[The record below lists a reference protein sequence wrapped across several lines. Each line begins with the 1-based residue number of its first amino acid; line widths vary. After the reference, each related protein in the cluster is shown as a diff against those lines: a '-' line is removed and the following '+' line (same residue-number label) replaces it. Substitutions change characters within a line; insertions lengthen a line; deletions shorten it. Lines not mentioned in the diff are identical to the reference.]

1 MRTPLTGISKK
12 LIPRFIGP
20 FRILKVNNNST
31 VEIQQEVGKQ
41 TQFVHVNRIKPL
53 FESMI
58 WKDETGVDF
67 LDVRIEKQDEKLLQK
82 TANELEISPPPLE
95 TNLQSD
101 LEEIPCEEE
110 TPTQNLMSSPT
121 AIIPT
126 PDLVI
131 NSPTILSPSSP
142 IPETLTLPIRPER
155 RLGLRPWNLLKPAI
169 KF

>member
-20 FRILKVNNNST
+20 FRIWKVNNNST
-31 VEIQQEVGKQ
+31 VEIQQDVGKH
-41 TQFVHVNRIKPL
+41 TQLVHVNRIKPL

-101 LEEIPCEEE
+101 LEEIPCEKE

-121 AIIPT
+121 AIIST

-142 IPETLTLPIRPER
+142 ITETLTLPIRPER
-155 RLGLRPWNLLKPAI
+155 RLGLRPWNLLKPTV